1 MIKAFDIRPTDF
13 KLPTSALSGGN
24 AQKVVVAREVSQHT
38 KLLVASQPTR
48 GVDIGAIEIIRNTL
62 EKAKQDGCGVLLISA
77 ELEEIMALSDRII
90 VMCEGR
96 ITGEMMASEANE
108 SSLGLLMMSGKN
120 AGKEG
125 VDK

>member
-1 MIKAFDIRPTDF
+1 M
-13 KLPTSALSGGN
+13 
-24 AQKVVVAREVSQHT
+24 
-38 KLLVASQPTR
+38 
-48 GVDIGAIEIIRNTL
+48 DIGAIEIIRNTL